1 MLTSFLIP
9 TRKQTTLLR
18 DCVGSIKRLAS
29 GTHDYEILLAVD
41 SDDSETLAII
51 PEIRDFLPPHALK
64 VIITSPK
71 GYARLHEYYNELAA
85 ISSGQLL
92 ALWNDDVVMLSKGWD
107 IFLAQELAEGGRN
120 PYLMWLPQE
129 IRGGPGHFEILSG
142 GFPIVHRDA
151 YEAMGHFSQSPLND
165 RYLHDVMGR
174 FAAHGQDRGY
184 LSRICVYHDNS
195 HSTYSAIATPLLPL
209 HEELGGEIEKHIRA
223 DREALSSK
231 GLF

>member
-1 MLTSFLIP
+1 MLVSFLLP
-9 TRKQTTLLR
+9 TRKQTGMLR

-29 GTHDYEILLAVD
+29 GTHNYEILLAVD
-41 SDDSETLAII
+41 RDDSETLAII
-51 PEIRDFLPPHALK
+51 QEIRDFLPPNALK
-64 VIITSPK
+64 VIITEPK
-71 GYARLHEYYNELAA
+71 GYVRLHEYYNELAA

-92 ALWNDDVVMLSKGWD
+92 ALWNDDVVMLSHLWD
-107 IFLAQELAEGGRN
+107 LFLAQELAEGGRN